1 MKIADTHT
9 HLYFSSFDG
18 DQKSV
23 IEKCRKAGVQLQIQI
38 GCDEVS
44 SLAALKLAQEN
55 KDFYSTV
62 GIHPCDVKVCFD
74 EGKLHRSSGFEDYR
88 LKAKTFNELF
98 ALFEKLIKE
107 NPEKI
112 VGIGET
118 GFDLYHENSEEI
130 FKIQTEVFQSHV
142 ELAQK
147 YNKTLVVHG
156 RNSSQ
161 QMLDFFSKN
170 VKRGSVRGVIHCF
183 SEGPE
188 YAEFFTQNYGF
199 FIGIGGVATY
209 PNANNVRDAIA
220 KTPIEYMVSE
230 TDAPFLVPQSLRKT
244 VQRNDASL
252 LGEVIEL
259 IADIKK
265 MPVAETADILFENAK
280 RLYNLGSGFH

>member
-23 IEKCRKAGVQLQIQI
+23 IEKCRKSGVDLQIQI

-55 KDFYSTV
+55 KGFYSTL

-74 EGKLHRSSGFEDYR
+74 EGKLHRSSGFENYK
-88 LKAKTFNELF
+88 LKAKTFDELF
-98 ALFEKLIKE
+98 AMFEKLVEKH
-107 NPEKI
+107 PEEI
-112 VGIGET
+112 VGFGET

-130 FKIQTEVFQSHV
+130 FHIQTEVFQKHV

-161 QMLDFFSKN
+161 QMMDFFTKN
-170 VKRGSVRGVIHCF
+170 IKRGSVRGVIHCF
-183 SEGPE
+183 SEGPD
-188 YAEFFTQNYGF
+188 YADFFTKFYGF

-209 PNANNVRDAIA
+209 PNADNVREAIK
-220 KTPIEYMVSE
+220 KTPIQYIVTE

-244 VQRNDASL
+244 EKRNDASFL
-252 LGEVIEL
+252 PEVIEL

-265 MPVAETADILFENAK
+265 MSVAETADILFENAK
-280 RLYNLGSGFH
+280 RLYNL